1 MTEKKILIIESNE
14 TFSEYIVEMLKR
26 IGFKTVV
33 ASDADEGIEAAKK
46 ENFNI
51 ILLSVELPKENGYI
65 ICKKFKE
72 DNDLKKIPLI
82 LMSSEAKTSDFE
94 QHKKLKVRA
103 DDYLKKPFV
112 KRELISSISN
122 IIGCEV
128 PIEIYCTLE
137 EKVEALIK
145 EKDILEKDSKN
156 KEKLIFELRE
166 RLNKA
171 SGSLKDVDVEKLQ
184 KELFETRREMEDA
197 KKEIMQLTQKNGA
210 LSEKIDEINKEKKE
224 LIKSS
229 IADFADRD
237 KREGDL
243 KKKISH
249 LEKELHEQKQQIK
262 KVLENAISSIK
273 E

>member
-1 MTEKKILIIESNE
+1 MADKKILIIESSE
-14 TFSEYIVEMLKR
+14 TFSDYIVEMLKR

-33 ASDADEGIEAAKK
+33 APDADEGMEAARK
-46 ENFNI
+46 EGFDL

-72 DNDLKKIPLI
+72 DNDLKKIPLV
-82 LMSSEAKTSDFE
+82 LMSSDAKKSDFE

-112 KRELISSISN
+112 KRELIAAISN
-122 IIGCEV
+122 LIGCEV

-137 EKVEALIK
+137 EKVETLIK
-145 EKDILEKDSKN
+145 EKDIMEKDSKN

-171 SGSLKDVDVEKLQ
+171 AEGGSEKLQ
-184 KELFETRREMEDA
+184 KELIETRREMEEV
-197 KKEIMQLTQKNGA
+197 KKENMQLTQKNQS

-243 KKKISH
+243 KKRLSH
-249 LEKELHEQKQQIK
+249 LEKELVEQKQQIK
-262 KVLENAISSIK
+262 KALENALSSIK

>member
-1 MTEKKILIIESNE
+1 MTEKKVLIIESSE
-14 TFSEYIVEMLKR
+14 TFSDYIVEMLKR
-26 IGFKTVV
+26 VGFKTVV
-33 ASDADEGIEAAKK
+33 TPDGDEGIEAARK
-46 ENFNI
+46 ENFNL

-65 ICKKFKE
+65 ICKKLKE
-72 DNDLKKIPLI
+72 DNDLKKVPLI
-82 LMSSEAKTSDFE
+82 LMSSEAKKGDFE

-128 PIEIYCTLE
+128 PVEIYCMLE

-171 SGSLKDVDVEKLQ
+171 SGSSNVDVEKLQ
-184 KELFETRREMEDA
+184 KELIETRREMEEA
-197 KKEIMQLTQKNGA
+197 KKENMQLTQKNEA
-210 LSEKIDEINKEKKE
+210 FSEKIDEINKEKKE

-237 KREGDL
+237 KRESEL
-243 KKKISH
+243 KKRIAY
-249 LEKELHEQKQQIK
+249 LEKELQDQKHQIK
-262 KVLENAISSIK
+262 KALESAISSIK
-273 E
+273 G